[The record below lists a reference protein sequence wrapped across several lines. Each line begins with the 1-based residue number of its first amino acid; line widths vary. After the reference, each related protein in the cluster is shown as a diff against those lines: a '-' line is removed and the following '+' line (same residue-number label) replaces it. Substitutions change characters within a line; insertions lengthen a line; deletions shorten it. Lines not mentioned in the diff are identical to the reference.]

1 MINSNIK
8 IGLWNARG
16 LLKNIEELKLFL
28 SANSVDI
35 MLVTETHSRSGQNVY
50 IPGYDIYH
58 ADHPSGNCR
67 GGAAIIIKTSI
78 NHSQNEP
85 FSRWKVQIASVSIQ
99 TNGGIVRIA
108 SLYLPPNEPWSKA
121 DFHSFGK

>member
-35 MLVTETHSRSGQNVY
+35 MLVTETHFRSGKIVY
-50 IPGYDIYH
+50 IPEYEIYH

-67 GGAAIIIKTSI
+67 GCC
-78 NHSQNEP
+78 NH
-85 FSRWKVQIASVSIQ
+85 
-99 TNGGIVRIA
+99 
-108 SLYLPPNEPWSKA
+108 
-121 DFHSFGK
+121 H